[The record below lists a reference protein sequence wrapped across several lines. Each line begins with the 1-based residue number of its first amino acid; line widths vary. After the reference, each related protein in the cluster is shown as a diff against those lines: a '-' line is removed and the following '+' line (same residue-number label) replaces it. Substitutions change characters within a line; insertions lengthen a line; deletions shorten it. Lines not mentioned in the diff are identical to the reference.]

1 MLVLFF
7 RAQYLSFTSIS
18 ITGVKFVG
26 AGVYVCVSAHTQCVC
41 ECARVCVCASVCVCM
56 HACVYVHVYSMDMFW
71 GTSSNL
77 FLVIIFEFVYNY
89 VVP

>member
-1 MLVLFF
+1 M
-7 RAQYLSFTSIS
+7 
-18 ITGVKFVG
+18 
-26 AGVYVCVSAHTQCVC
+26 
-41 ECARVCVCASVCVCM
+41 CM
-56 HACVYVHVYSMDMFW
+56 HACVYVHVYSMDIMFW